1 MSTINHL
8 FKAGNSLD
16 LAGGYIRAANGSII
30 NLDLDQAEADLTNAI
45 SFLQEARHR
54 VKLENAERSARG
66 GR

>member
-1 MSTINHL
+1 MNNVI
-8 FKAGNSLD
+8 KAENSLD

-30 NLDLDQAEADLTNAI
+30 DLDLDQAEADLTNAI

-66 GR
+66 GQ